1 MGDSRIG
8 LAVGNHESRLATPIG
23 YINRKHLQ
31 YDVLQVLGRAAEQGA
46 GAIVVGIPLTANSS
60 LSPQGLKVATFVK
73 ALRSKTELPVN
84 TTDERYS
91 TIEAERLLRQ
101 VGRQPS
107 REKGSADA
115 AAAAVILQGYLDKL
129 NTEEGDEGIEA

>member
-1 MGDSRIG
+1 MDVGDRRIG

-23 YINRKHLQ
+23 YITRVHLQ
-31 YDVLQVLGRAAEQGA
+31 YDVSQVLGRAAEQGA
-46 GAIVVGIPLTANSS
+46 GTIVVGIPLTANSS

-73 ALRSKTELPVN
+73 ALRSKTDLPVN

-115 AAAAVILQGYLDKL
+115 AAAAVILQDYLDKL
-129 NTEEGDEGIEA
+129 NTE